1 MPGERRLLMKWLFRT
16 AVLLALL
23 AAGLPAQASDP
34 VGTYT
39 LIDRVVLEPTA
50 DAPERVQLWGV
61 FAQADGKPGDRYL
74 PARRGYLFYTIDP
87 GKREVCRR
95 EWADF
100 RTIAGTGQAVGFGG
114 RYLPKGRIRKATE
127 KPEAPDPYPVG
138 WGLVKV
144 LSRHLGRQIE
154 RDLRSVPPEK

>member
-1 MPGERRLLMKWLFRT
+1 MKCLFRT

-23 AAGLPAQASDP
+23 TAGLPAQASDQ
-34 VGTYT
+34 VGTYA
-39 LIDRVVLEPTA
+39 LIDRVVLEPGGDT
-50 DAPERVQLWGV
+50 PERVQLWGV

-74 PARRGYLFYTIDP
+74 PAQRGYLYYGIDP
-87 GKREVCRR
+87 QKREVCRR

-100 RTIAGTGQAVGFGG
+100 QAIAGTGQALGFGG
-114 RYLPKGRIRKATE
+114 RYLPNGRIRKATE

-144 LSRHLGRQIE
+144 MSGHLGPQVE
-154 RDLRSVPPEK
+154 RDLRSVKPEK